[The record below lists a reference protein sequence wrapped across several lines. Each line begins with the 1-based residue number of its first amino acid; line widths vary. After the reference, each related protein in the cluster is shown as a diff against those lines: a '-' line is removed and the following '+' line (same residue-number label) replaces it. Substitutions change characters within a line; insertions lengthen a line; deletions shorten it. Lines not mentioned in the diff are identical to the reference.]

1 MKLNSGI
8 GKLKEI
14 KASSLIY
21 FCTQSSYEKD
31 PYLKELNKE
40 LSGAIKKVF
49 ESKEFEGKLNQTAV
63 LHTVS
68 SLGADRIILAGL
80 GEKEKITDDSYR
92 QAAGTLSRLIAVK
105 KSQKL
110 AFFFGAGENDIKA
123 SAVTE
128 GFYLG
133 QYSMQDYKTG
143 SDDKNGITEIM
154 TFYGTSK
161 SQADHLQ
168 KGMNRGEII
177 ADGVI
182 LSRRLAAHPGNVLPP
197 RIFADEAASQA
208 KKYRIKV
215 TVLDEK
221 KILAER
227 MGALLAVGHGS
238 DQPSRFVILEYNGG
252 SKSSR
257 PVVLV
262 GKGITFDSGGISIK
276 PSADM
281 DEMKGDMTGGAIMLA
296 AIVTAA
302 RLKLPLNIVTLI
314 PLAEN
319 MPSGKALRPGDII
332 KSRKG
337 KTIEILSTDAEGRL
351 ILADALDYANKFK
364 PQAVI
369 DMATLTG
376 ASLFILGHA
385 GIPILG
391 NNKKLLDA
399 FRAASE
405 STAEKVW
412 ELPIWDEHREQVKSS
427 IADLK
432 NSGGRPAGT
441 ITATAFLE
449 NFIGEWPWVHI
460 DIASVD
466 LEKAGKPYIP
476 KGPSGTG
483 LRLIVELLA
492 RWKKI

>member
-1 MKLNSGI
+1 MKFDSGVS
-8 GKLKEI
+8 KPKEI

-21 FCTQSSYEKD
+21 FCVQDSLDKD
-31 PYLKELNKE
+31 PYLKEFNKE

-49 ESKEFEGKLNQTAV
+49 VSKEFEGKLNQTAV
-63 LHTVS
+63 FYNS
-68 SLGADRIILAGL
+68 SGFKVDKVILVGL
-80 GEKEKITDDSYR
+80 GEKDKVNVDSYR
-92 QAAGTLSRLIAVK
+92 QAAGTLSRLTAVK
-105 KSQKL
+105 KSADL
-110 AFFFGAGENDIKA
+110 AFFFGVGENETKGE
-123 SAVTE
+123 AVVE
-128 GFYLG
+128 GLLLG
-133 QYSMQDYKTG
+133 RFNMLDYKTG
-143 SDDKNGITEIM
+143 TEDKNEVTETV
-154 TFYGTSK
+154 TFYGTNK

-168 KGMNRGEII
+168 KGMNHGEII

-197 RIFADEAASQA
+197 RIFADEAVSLAR
-208 KKYRIKV
+208 KNKIKV
-215 TVLDEK
+215 TVFDEK
-221 KILAER
+221 KIMAER
-227 MGALLAVGHGS
+227 MGALIAVGQGS
-238 DQPSRFVILEYNGG
+238 DQPPRFVILEYNGG
-252 SKSSR
+252 R
-257 PVVLV
+257 RGANPVVLV
-262 GKGITFDSGGISIK
+262 GKGITFDSGGISLK
-276 PSADM
+276 PSPDM

-296 AIVTAA
+296 SIVTAA
-302 RLKLPLNIVTLI
+302 RLKLPLNIVALI

-319 MPSGKALRPGDII
+319 MPSGKALRPGDIV

-337 KTIEILSTDAEGRL
+337 KTIEIISTDAEGRL

-391 NNKKLLDA
+391 NNKKLIDA
-399 FRAASE
+399 LYAASE
-405 STAEKVW
+405 ATAEKVW
-412 ELPIWDEHREQVKSS
+412 QLPIWDEHRDQVKSS

-449 NFIGEWPWVHI
+449 NFIGDWPWVHI

-466 LEKAGKPYIP
+466 LEKGGKPYIP
-476 KGPSGTG
+476 KGPTGVG
-483 LRLIVELLA
+483 LRLIVELLT